1 MIGLEEFLKK
11 GQTTISN
18 LILEHYRQ
26 IGLSNEEFLL
36 WLQLHRYYESG
47 NHFPDLSQIAQQMNF
62 SQQEI
67 YYLLNQL
74 VEKQCVQIV
83 SLKDQRGMMD
93 DSYDLTPIYQ
103 RLSHY
108 LNQQKKS
115 VEIKNEQ
122 DKIGQLYQSF
132 EAEFAR
138 PLSPM
143 EYQRIGQWLE
153 EDQYQ
158 VELIQLALREA
169 VLNQVYSLNYVD
181 RILLSWERKNIRTSA
196 QVKEEQQKRKRQMMQ
211 KEEQTTKA
219 LPKVSLHNWLE
230 EE

>member
-1 MIGLEEFLKK
+1 MIELEVFLNK
-11 GQTTISN
+11 GQTTVSN
-18 LILEHYRQ
+18 LILEYYHQ

-47 NHFPDLSQIAQQMNF
+47 NHFPDLTKIAHQMNF

-83 SLKDQRGMMD
+83 SLKDKQGMMH
-93 DSYDLTPIYQ
+93 DSYDLTLIYK
-103 RLSHY
+103 RLSLY
-108 LNQQKKS
+108 LKQQNQS
-115 VEIKNEQ
+115 VEIKKEQ
-122 DKIGQLYQSF
+122 EKVSQLYKSF

-153 EDQYQ
+153 EDHYQ
-158 VELIQLALREA
+158 VELVQLALREA
-169 VLNQVYSLNYVD
+169 ILNQVYSLNYVD

-196 QVKEEQQKRKRQMMQ
+196 QVKEEQQKRKRKIMQ
-211 KEEQTTKA
+211 KEEKTTKT

>member
-1 MIGLEEFLKK
+1 MIRLDKFLKY
-11 GQTTISN
+11 GQTSISN
-18 LILEHYRQ
+18 LILEYYRQ

-47 NHFPDLSQIAQQMNF
+47 NHFPDLGQIAKQMHF
-62 SQQEI
+62 SQQEV

-74 VEKQCVQIV
+74 VEKQCIQIV
-83 SLKDQRGMMD
+83 SLKDKRGMLH
-93 DSYDLTPIYQ
+93 DSYDLTPVYQ
-103 RLSHY
+103 RLSLY
-108 LNQQKKS
+108 LEKQVKS
-115 VEIKNEQ
+115 NEVEKEQ
-122 DKIGQLYQSF
+122 EKIGQLYQSF
-132 EAEFAR
+132 EAEFSR

-153 EDQYQ
+153 EDKYQ

-196 QVKEEQQKRKRQMMQ
+196 QVKEEQQKRKRQIMQ
-211 KEEQTTKA
+211 KEEKTTKA